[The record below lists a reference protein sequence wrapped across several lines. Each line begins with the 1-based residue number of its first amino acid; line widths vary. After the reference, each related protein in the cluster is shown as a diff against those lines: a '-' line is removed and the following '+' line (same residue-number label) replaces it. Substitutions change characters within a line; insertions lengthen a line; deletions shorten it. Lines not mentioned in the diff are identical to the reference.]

1 MAQAIVLTGATV
13 YDGTGSAGQKLDLL
27 IQDSA
32 IAAVRPPGTF
42 RGLVHSA
49 STVDVTGMCIAPGFI
64 DAHSHSDSSPLIGMD
79 DTSKVL
85 QGVTTEVNG
94 NCGFGLAPINS
105 VFLSDFVTLA
115 KRIFPDLSFDWNSLD
130 EFHGRCA
137 ADGFITNFAFLAGHN
152 TLRIAAMGS
161 DEREP
166 TRAELG
172 VMKDELLRALESGA
186 AGLTTGL
193 IYPPGIFSTSSEIA
207 ELAAVMPESAVYAS
221 HMRNESMRVREA
233 IEETV
238 AVAADAGVRCHVSHL
253 KVAGRKLWGQM
264 EEIIDL
270 LDGFRAS
277 GAALTHD
284 VYPYTASSTMLTAV
298 LPPWAHDGGAPAL
311 LQRLSSPT
319 ERARMAR
326 DIEDPASGFD
336 NHVRSTGWEH
346 IVIASTG
353 SHRYEGL
360 SLAAL
365 AAQKKTSPLEAIAEL
380 LVDEQLKATMIVH
393 GIGEVDVQT
402 ALRSPFTAIGSDGL
416 PVGTGGKP
424 HPRGYGT
431 FSRVLDYYVRQENL
445 LSIEEA
451 IRRMTS
457 LPAEVFS
464 LRGRGRIEVGCAA
477 DLVVFDAVNLRDH
490 ATFDYPVRSPSGI
503 HSVWIAG
510 EQVVSDGEYLGR
522 RCGSLL
528 KASH

>member
-1 MAQAIVLTGATV
+1 
-13 YDGTGSAGQKLDLL
+13 
-27 IQDSA
+27 
-32 IAAVRPPGTF
+32 
-42 RGLVHSA
+42 
-49 STVDVTGMCIAPGFI
+49 
-64 DAHSHSDSSPLIGMD
+64 
-79 DTSKVL
+79 
-85 QGVTTEVNG
+85 
-94 NCGFGLAPINS
+94 
-105 VFLSDFVTLA
+105 
-115 KRIFPDLSFDWNSLD
+115 
-130 EFHGRCA
+130 
-137 ADGFITNFAFLAGHN
+137 
-152 TLRIAAMGS
+152 
-161 DEREP
+161 
-166 TRAELG
+166 
-172 VMKDELLRALESGA
+172 
-186 AGLTTGL
+186 
-193 IYPPGIFSTSSEIA
+193 
-207 ELAAVMPESAVYAS
+207 
-221 HMRNESMRVREA
+221 
-233 IEETV
+233 
-238 AVAADAGVRCHVSHL
+238 
-253 KVAGRKLWGQM
+253 
-264 EEIIDL
+264 
-270 LDGFRAS
+270 
-277 GAALTHD
+277 
-284 VYPYTASSTMLTAV
+284 
-298 LPPWAHDGGAPAL
+298 
-311 LQRLSSPT
+311 
-319 ERARMAR
+319 MAR

-431 FSRVLDYYVRQENL
+431 FARVLDYYVRQENL
-445 LSIEEA
+445 LSLEEA

-457 LPAEVFS
+457 LPADVFS

-490 ATFDYPVRSPSGI
+490 ATFDDPVRSPSGI